1 MMKTYGK
8 VLVIMGGWS
17 NEREISLV
25 SGKSV
30 YNSLISS
37 GVDALEL
44 DLDKNNI
51 ENIKKISPERV
62 FIVLHGKGGEDGE
75 IQSYLDKLSIPYTG
89 SSSKSS
95 KACMNKRYTKE
106 ILLENLIPTPEY
118 KQINSKTNIEEIEA
132 SFNYP
137 FVIKPSSEGSS
148 IGVHIVENE
157 KDCKKAVLDN
167 TKISN
172 DFILEEYIK
181 GNEYTIGI
189 LNNYA
194 LPAIKLEPPGK
205 FYDYNA
211 KYNSKKMK
219 YICPSKL
226 SKDIEEHMKEL
237 SLKAFKALECDGWG
251 RVDIILDEKEQKP
264 WVIEI
269 NTVPGMTE
277 HSLLPMAA
285 KENNINFD
293 DLVLKILDTSFD

>member
-1 MMKTYGK
+1 
-8 VLVIMGGWS
+8 
-17 NEREISLV
+17 
-25 SGKSV
+25 
-30 YNSLISS
+30 
-37 GVDALEL
+37 
-44 DLDKNNI
+44 
-51 ENIKKISPERV
+51 
-62 FIVLHGKGGEDGE
+62 
-75 IQSYLDKLSIPYTG
+75 
-89 SSSKSS
+89 
-95 KACMNKRYTKE
+95 MNKRYTKE

-181 GNEYTIGI
+181 GDEYTIGI
-189 LNNYA
+189 LDNYA

-219 YICPSKL
+219 YICPSEL

-237 SLKAFKALECDGWG
+237 SLKTFKALECDGWG